1 MKKTILAVTVFASL
15 LSGCITTGDQA
26 TYAELQVQGQEL
38 YLESASQGT
47 TYVTTTL
54 EGTEEDRTVDAGYQT
69 SQIPELEKMRTIVNA
84 TFLTAK
90 PVYERFS
97 EEMINNTVVG
107 NYFAAID
114 AADNDEE
121 IATVNAALSAEDK
134 KIIADFKESSVSKEL
149 LVGLKDVAAVVLENS
164 AAFAQVDTMA
174 LVMSIDFSEIM
185 AEKELLGHTTDQ
197 ILYMNDTVVSA
208 YNNYQV
214 ISAMSTAE

>member
-1 MKKTILAVTVFASL
+1 MKKTILAATIFTSL

-26 TYAELQVQGQEL
+26 SYAELQAQGQEL

-47 TYVTTTL
+47 TYVVTT
-54 EGTEEDRTVDAGYQT
+54 GKGSEEDRTVDTGYQT
-69 SQIPELEKMRTIVNA
+69 SQIPELEKIRTVVNA

-121 IATVNAALSAEDK
+121 IAAVNAALSAKDK
-134 KIIADFKESSVSKEL
+134 KIIADFQESSVGKEL
-149 LVGLKDVAAVVLENS
+149 LVGLKDVAVVVLENS

-174 LVMSIDFSEIM
+174 LIASVDFSEIM
-185 AEKELLGHTTDQ
+185 TEKELLGHTTDQ

-214 ISAMSTAE
+214 ISAMDNAE